1 MRKVL
6 NESFLIFTV
15 TFNFWMIKSVSSMSC
30 VKTFNL
36 LISSIST
43 DMRFSIPTT
52 SDAVEMVWGKLTNNC
67 LENSDR
73 DCASSTAAFNMP
85 NSANIL
91 LRFSM
96 RASRRQLGQSGSA
109 IRKDQGSTQVIGR

>member
-1 MRKVL
+1 MRKVRK
-6 NESFLIFTV
+6 ESFLILLV
-15 TFNFWMIKSVSSMSC
+15 TFNFSMIEFVSKMSFIE
-30 VKTFNL
+30 TFNV
-36 LISSIST
+36 LISFKST
-43 DMRFSIPTT
+43 DMRFSMAST
-52 SDAVEMVWGKLTNNC
+52 SDAVEMVSGKDNWIC
-67 LENSDR
+67 LENRDR

-109 IRKDQGSTQVIGR
+109 IRKD